1 MSSIAMKI
9 SSAAKMIALGI
20 ASALLLSC
28 APDWGY
34 DTKFGNMPS
43 DRPGHGNRVPSPET
57 RKVLLLYSAGFNSIS
72 GYLNINFE
80 DLKKGWL
87 PDNRRSE
94 DVLLVYSHSTLS
106 PGNYST
112 PSSPVLMRLY
122 KGQDGKAVTD
132 TLVTYPAETI
142 SASAGT
148 LNLVLTYVK
157 ENFPAKGYGLLFSS
171 HATGYLPAGFYS
183 DPGKYVFKEKGT
195 ALSGGREL
203 SGMQFHGP
211 EPVPYYEPLT
221 DPSLPAVK
229 SIGQDRA
236 GRMSYEIEIDNFAA
250 AIPMKL
256 DYILF
261 DACLM
266 GGIEVA
272 YELREKCVLAGFS
285 QAEVLAEGFDY
296 TTLAGHLLRNS
307 VSDPKKVCEDYFTR
321 YDIQSGL
328 NRSATISL
336 VDCSRLEPVA
346 RVCRKLFSKYRSG
359 LDSMDP
365 DKVQRYYR
373 YSYHWFYDLESI
385 LTEAGADAAE
395 LEELRRAIS
404 GCISYKAA
412 TPSFIHGSAYDGG
425 FDIDTHCGLSMY
437 LPCHGHPELDKYY
450 RTLAWNHATGLVE

>member
-1 MSSIAMKI
+1 
-9 SSAAKMIALGI
+9 
-20 ASALLLSC
+20 
-28 APDWGY
+28 
-34 DTKFGNMPS
+34 
-43 DRPGHGNRVPSPET
+43 
-57 RKVLLLYSAGFNSIS
+57 
-72 GYLNINFE
+72 
-80 DLKKGWL
+80 
-87 PDNRRSE
+87 
-94 DVLLVYSHSTLS
+94 
-106 PGNYST
+106 
-112 PSSPVLMRLY
+112 
-122 KGQDGKAVTD
+122 
-132 TLVTYPAETI
+132 
-142 SASAGT
+142 
-148 LNLVLTYVK
+148 
-157 ENFPAKGYGLLFSS
+157 
-171 HATGYLPAGFYS
+171 
-183 DPGKYVFKEKGT
+183 
-195 ALSGGREL
+195 
-203 SGMQFHGP
+203 
-211 EPVPYYEPLT
+211 
-221 DPSLPAVK
+221 
-229 SIGQDRA
+229 
-236 GRMSYEIEIDNFAA
+236 MSYEIELDDFAA

-296 TTLAGHLLRNS
+296 TTLAEHLLRNS

-346 RVCRKLFSKYRSG
+346 RTCRRLFSKYRSG
-359 LDSMDP
+359 LGFIDP

-395 LEELRRAIS
+395 LEELRMAIS

-450 RTLAWNHATGLVE
+450 RTLAWNRATGLVE